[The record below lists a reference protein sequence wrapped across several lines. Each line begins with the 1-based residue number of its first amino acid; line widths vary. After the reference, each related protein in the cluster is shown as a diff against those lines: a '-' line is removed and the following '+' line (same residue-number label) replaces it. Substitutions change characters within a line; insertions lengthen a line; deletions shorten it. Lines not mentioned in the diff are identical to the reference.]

1 MRRAAATVVN
11 HDTVNQASQVASAA
25 PVVPPV
31 DPGLSAHIATVL
43 DAAQHAAH
51 QVKTA
56 SLLSVQTWQ
65 LQRGLWSCRCR
76 KLHAYGGFVSAPGS
90 APAAHSH
97 THPTTLAVN

>member
-1 MRRAAATVVN
+1 MRRAAAAVVN

-56 SLLSVQTWQ
+56 SLLALQT
-65 LQRGLWSCRCR
+65 
-76 KLHAYGGFVSAPGS
+76 
-90 APAAHSH
+90 
-97 THPTTLAVN
+97 